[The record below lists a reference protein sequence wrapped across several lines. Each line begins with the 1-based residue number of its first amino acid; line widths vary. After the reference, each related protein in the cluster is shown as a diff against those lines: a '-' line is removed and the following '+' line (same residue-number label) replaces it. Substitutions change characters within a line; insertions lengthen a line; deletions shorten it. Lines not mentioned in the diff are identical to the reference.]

1 MHKLALTLLLP
12 FAAFTAASSFA
23 ADAPSASAAASAEAK
38 PAPAKKADPHAMP
51 EGARELKIGD
61 AAPDF
66 SLPGIDGK
74 THTLAEYK
82 EPKVLMIA
90 FLSNHCPD
98 SQAAESRVKKLVV
111 DMKGKSFEL
120 VAINPNNPEG
130 LREDELGYSKYS
142 DSFEEMKKHAAEEGF
157 NFPYLYDG
165 ETQAIAKAYGCL
177 ATPHVF
183 IFDAQRKLRYKGYF
197 DDSRY
202 AEPAT
207 VKAPDAAKA
216 VEALLADQSVPVE
229 VTRPHGC
236 STKWIMK
243 KSQVAEDNEKWEK
256 KPVDVEL
263 IDAAGVAALRKNGTK
278 KFRLF
283 NVWATWC
290 GPCVAEFPE
299 LVKTARKFGLRD
311 FELITIS
318 LDDPKDKEAAKT
330 FLENKH
336 AALIDRLKPSLK
348 AEGRITDSYLYSG
361 KDQDELIK
369 ALDTEWP
376 GPIPHTVLVA
386 PNGDVVW
393 RHNGSVNGEELRDK
407 VLETMGRYY
416 KPE

>member
-1 MHKLALTLLLP
+1 MNKLALAFPLLFATL
-12 FAAFTAASSFA
+12 AAASSLAADPAAAPATAASDS
-23 ADAPSASAAASAEAK
+23 K
-38 PAPAKKADPHAMP
+38 PAPAKKADAHAMP
-51 EGARELKIGD
+51 EGARTLNIGD
-61 AAPDF
+61 PAPDF

-74 THTLAEYK
+74 THTLAEYR
-82 EPKVLMIA
+82 EPKVLVIA

-98 SQAAESRVKKLVV
+98 SQAAEGRVKKLVEE
-111 DMKGKSFEL
+111 MKGKSFAL

-130 LREDELGYSKYS
+130 IREDELGYSKYG
-142 DSFEEMKKHAAEEGF
+142 DSFEEMKKHAPEQGF

-165 ETQAIAKAYGCL
+165 DTQATAKAYGCL

-183 IFDAQRKLRYKGYF
+183 IFDAQRKLRYKGRF
-197 DDSRY
+197 DDSQY
-202 AEPAT
+202 ADPAT
-207 VKAPDAAKA
+207 VKSADATNA
-216 VEALLADQSVPVE
+216 VQALLADQPVPVE
-229 VTRPHGC
+229 TTRPHGC

-278 KFRLF
+278 KVRLF

-318 LDDPKDKEAAKT
+318 MDSPKEKDAAKA

-348 AEGRITDSYLYSG
+348 AEGRVTNSYLYSG
-361 KDQDELIK
+361 ENQDDLIK
-369 ALDTEWP
+369 ALDPEWP
-376 GPIPHTVLVA
+376 GPIPYTVLVA
-386 PNGDVVW
+386 PNGDVIW
-393 RHNGSVNGEELRDK
+393 RHDGPVDGDELRDK
-407 VLETMGRYY
+407 VLAYMGRYY
-416 KPE
+416 KPQ